1 MSSPIAYHTLSVRD
15 HDQLAQD
22 VLPLLLRSPRPDQ
35 LKELRVQ
42 GGKTAVYLPIEACLE
57 NAAEVFGAD
66 CSTDIPIQPTPS
78 SVNSCVLECKI
89 RITLSNGTVREG
101 MGYSVLSGSTRASYQ
116 ALASVSNGKKAALKT
131 FGPYFGLECQVVE
144 DGNDPDAT
152 TNKEM
157 LLLATKMYGIDWS
170 LRIDEPPRR
179 STELPDTLVCKVTLT
194 HRSGTYKQGMGYIQL
209 LQTTSSVQETVNAM
223 KMCVNKAVVT
233 ALGDFGLTVH
243 ARRQYFQ
250 NARNRIYAAA
260 AKARQQQQQ
269 QQPHPMKKTQAPSMI
284 ETAGVKR
291 ARSDEFTKQELEDWA
306 RYL

>member
-1 MSSPIAYHTLSVRD
+1 MSSPIAYRTLSVRD
-15 HDQLAQD
+15 HEQLAQD
-22 VLPLLLRSPRPDQ
+22 VLPRLLRSPHPDQ
-35 LKELRVQ
+35 LKQLRVQ
-42 GGKTAVYLPIEACLE
+42 GGKFATYLPIEACLE

-66 CSTDIPIQPTPS
+66 CSTEIPIQPAPS
-78 SVNSCVLECKI
+78 PVNPCVLECKV
-89 RITLSNGTVREG
+89 RVTLSNGTVREG
-101 MGYSVLSGSTRASYQ
+101 MGYSVLSGTTRASYQ

-179 STELPDTLVCKVTLT
+179 STDINDTLVCKVTLT
-194 HRSGTYKQGMGYIQL
+194 HRCGTYRQGMGYIQL
-209 LQTTSSVQETVNAM
+209 LQRTNSVQETVNAM

-243 ARRQYFQ
+243 ARQLYYQ
-250 NARNRIYAAA
+250 DARKKVYAAA
-260 AKARQQQQQ
+260 AKARQQEQQQ
-269 QQPHPMKKTQAPSMI
+269 S
-284 ETAGVKR
+284 VKR
-291 ARSDEFTKQELEDWA
+291 TQVPSATDTSGKRMCKSEIAKQELEEWA
-306 RYL
+306 RYI